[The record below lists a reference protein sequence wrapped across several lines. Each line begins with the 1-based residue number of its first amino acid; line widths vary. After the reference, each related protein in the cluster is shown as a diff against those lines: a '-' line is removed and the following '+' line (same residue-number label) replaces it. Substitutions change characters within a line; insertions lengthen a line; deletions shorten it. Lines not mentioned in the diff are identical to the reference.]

1 MSKNINKSNF
11 LAAYHTQFNIPEYLQ
26 SELTLYKRL
35 NWSAEFFLNQWK
47 SNIGTYAAGTIR
59 RYNHIYH
66 VNFCSGCSLGRIKS
80 LLASQGD
87 FQLILSFRKT
97 DGFAGIV
104 LVDFLRAS
112 EITDLNQIPELG
124 L

>member
-1 MSKNINKSNF
+1 MANNINKSQF
-11 LAAYHTQFNIPEYLQ
+11 LAAYYTQFNIPEYLQ
-26 SELTLYKRL
+26 SELSLYKRL

-66 VNFCSGCSLGRIKS
+66 VNFCAGCSLGRIKS

-104 LVDFLRAS
+104 LVDFLWAS
-112 EITDLNQIPELG
+112 EVTDLILD
-124 L
+124 